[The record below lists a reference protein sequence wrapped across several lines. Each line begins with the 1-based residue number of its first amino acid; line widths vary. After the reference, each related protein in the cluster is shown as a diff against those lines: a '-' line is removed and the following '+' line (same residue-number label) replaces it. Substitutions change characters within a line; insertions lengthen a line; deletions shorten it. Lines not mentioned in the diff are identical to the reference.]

1 MRYKFLETLKYSRLY
16 IQPEIF
22 FIYSLIVLICVYLL
36 KNRETGRIVKQL
48 I

>member
-22 FIYSLIVLICVYLL
+22 FIYTLIVLMCTYL
-36 KNRETGRIVKQL
+36 KIEKQEKSSNN
-48 I
+48 